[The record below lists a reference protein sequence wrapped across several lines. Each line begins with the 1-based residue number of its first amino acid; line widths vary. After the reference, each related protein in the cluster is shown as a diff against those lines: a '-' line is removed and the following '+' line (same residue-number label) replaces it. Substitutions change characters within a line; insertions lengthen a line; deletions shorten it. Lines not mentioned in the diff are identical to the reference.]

1 MIIPL
6 GVYIVGLMPLIASYN
21 QSGTFNWSAINWTV
35 MGIGLALMAIL
46 YGIFLM
52 GKAHKGDL
60 KSAFEFK
67 EIFNH
72 IIHFGPVSY
81 AIFIILLLFVEFLLI
96 LGPLWILNTWGIV
109 ILGLLVLPF
118 LAIFE
123 SRAIAL
129 VYKESEE

>member
-1 MIIPL
+1 
-6 GVYIVGLMPLIASYN
+6 MPLIASYN
-21 QSGTFNWSAINWTV
+21 QSGTFSWSAINWTV
-35 MGIGLALMAIL
+35 MGIGLVLMAIL

-52 GKAHKGDL
+52 GEAHMAHKGDL
-60 KSAFEFK
+60 KSAFQFK

-72 IIHFGPVSY
+72 IKHFGPVNY
-81 AIFIILLLFVEFLLI
+81 TLFIIILLFVEFLLI

-109 ILGLLVLPF
+109 VLGLLVLPF

-129 VYKESEE
+129 VYKKSEE